1 MEVNISHR
9 IRQEILSTNDISRT
23 DLFKNA
29 LGELMQLMKL
39 VCLLPSK
46 PLLACSQWYF
56 ALLSCPLSIRYSL
69 SYSHHLF
76 YYCSIVL
83 DIQRI

>member
-9 IRQEILSTNDISRT
+9 IRQEILNTNDLSHT

-39 VCLLPSK
+39 VGLLHSE
-46 PLLACSQWYF
+46 PLLA
-56 ALLSCPLSIRYSL
+56 
-69 SYSHHLF
+69 
-76 YYCSIVL
+76 
-83 DIQRI
+83 